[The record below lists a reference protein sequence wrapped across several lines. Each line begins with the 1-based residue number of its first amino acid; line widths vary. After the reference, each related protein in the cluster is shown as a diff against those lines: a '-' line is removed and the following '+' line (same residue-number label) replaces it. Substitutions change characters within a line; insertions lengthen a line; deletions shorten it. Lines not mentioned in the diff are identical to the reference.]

1 MMMQSH
7 FSKKKKVVVVG
18 GGGGLTEM
26 TLNGG
31 IFLVELAV
39 SSG

>member
-7 FSKKKKVVVVG
+7 FSKKKKKKKKVG
-18 GGGGLTEM
+18 GGELTEM

-31 IFLVELAV
+31 RFLVELDV